1 MRGRILRDIRAR
13 RAVSKNEL
21 QRTIWRYMSRNTTLE
36 PQVRMQAQLA
46 LSRLPREACPTAI
59 KNRCIATGRGRGVF
73 NKWKLCRFQ
82 FRIRALNGE
91 LPGVDK
97 ASW

>member
-1 MRGRILRDIRAR
+1 MRSRVLRDIQAR
-13 RAVSKNEL
+13 RAVVSQEL
-21 QRTIWRYMSRNTTLE
+21 KRTLWRHLSRNTTLD

-46 LSRLPREACPTAI
+46 LSRTPREASPSAI
-59 KNRCIATGRGRGVF
+59 KNRCIVTGRGRGIF
-73 NKWKLCRFQ
+73 NQWKLCRFQ
-82 FRIRALNGE
+82 FRLRALSGD